1 MAVNY
6 RTTLKT
12 TRMEAVRDDIDSG
25 AGPAT
30 LEICSAAFAVVLI
43 TFTLDDPA
51 SSVAT
56 DTLTLLGVPLT
67 ANATASGTAT
77 VARIKEFGG
86 AVIVNNLTVGV
97 GGTDIVISNT
107 GIINAATYSLT
118 AGTIVHS
125 A

>member
-6 RTTLKT
+6 RASLKT
-12 TRMEAVRDDIDSG
+12 TRMADVRDDIDSG
-25 AGPAT
+25 GGPAT

-51 SSVAT
+51 SEVT
-56 DTLTLLGVPLT
+56 DDTLTLLGVPLN
-67 ANATASGTAT
+67 ANASASGTAA

-86 AVIVNNLTVGV
+86 AVVVNNLTVGV

-107 GIINAATYSLT
+107 GIINAATYSLI